1 MFQWSEALAQVGV
14 CRFSSL
20 ETMTLP
26 EAGWHHDGG
35 FNLRDLL
42 SFVDIEQPLLS
53 SSEHFVDYEI

>member
-42 SFVDIEQPLLS
+42 LCR
-53 SSEHFVDYEI
+53 Y